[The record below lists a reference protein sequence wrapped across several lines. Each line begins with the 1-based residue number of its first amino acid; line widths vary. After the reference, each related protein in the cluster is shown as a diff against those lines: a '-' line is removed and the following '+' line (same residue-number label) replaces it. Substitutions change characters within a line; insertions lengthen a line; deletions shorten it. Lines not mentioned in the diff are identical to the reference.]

1 MNERDFGTALRR
13 YLDGFGPYDAGPVL
27 GALAE
32 PPRRRRWGR
41 SLLASAAACLAV
53 AAVVGIMLAPRWMA
67 ALRGPATPGIR
78 PPATAPAS
86 AARPTATPA
95 APAALLVE
103 DLPNSGWA
111 RLDWTGR
118 KLGSF
123 QPGAHGIL
131 TEPSPDGSLLLV
143 VAQGGGLSFLSGV
156 TGQTVGTVTLTGS
169 SVGIM
174 PVWAD
179 DGRHV
184 CAVRAT
190 SAGQVLAVV
199 DVDPATGRV
208 RQRTVPIP
216 GPPGARPPS
225 VDACSTRADRA
236 VLSSFVASGPT
247 SQSGSVVVIRPSDG
261 GQVLRLD
268 YPAPAPFV
276 NVRVSEDTRYL
287 VGSPAGGATRPRS
300 TVVDLTTGQQ
310 VAQLDGVGMQFS
322 SDDRFLAVSSFTSE
336 VAVSG
341 GTGSLVEWRTGRTAW
356 QGQGQLAV
364 LGYDPGGPSIA
375 VQLSSQDARP
385 PDHDRYLI
393 VRPDGG
399 AVTIKQN
406 GSLTPT
412 G

>member
-103 DLPNSGWA
+103 DLPNRGWA

-123 QPGAHGIL
+123 QPAAHGIL

-143 VAQGGGLSFLSGV
+143 YAQGGGLSFLSGT
-156 TGQTVGTVTLTGS
+156 TGQAVGVMTLTGS
-169 SVGIM
+169 SIGTM

-179 DGRHV
+179 DSRHV
-184 CAVRAT
+184 CGVRAT

-208 RQRTVPIP
+208 QQRTVPLP
-216 GPPGARPPS
+216 GPPMAGTPA
-225 VDACSTRADRA
+225 VDACSPRLDRA
-236 VLSSFVASGPT
+236 VLSAFTGGPT
-247 SQSGSVVVIRPSDG
+247 PPAGSITVIRPSDG

-336 VAVSG
+336 VAVTG
-341 GTGSLVEWRTGRTAW
+341 GTGSLVEWRTGRMAW

-364 LGYDPGGPSIA
+364 LGFDPGGQAIA
-375 VQLSSQDARP
+375 VQLSSRDARP